1 MSTGTVD
8 RFQRHVPKGWSALRH
23 SCLLSETECVVPIFA
38 VSPLKALRI
47 LGHMAW
53 NPGSAPGIRQS
64 CHSWGKSRAHQ
75 WRWLVARREQPKRKA
90 VHPCFVLPEIKLKM
104 QNVPCCKTCMGFLG
118 CPSFSSCSHLAVFKT
133 DLKTLLFR
141 TFLTTGP
148 RTWMRDFRSWSRHLV
163 WHSVF
168 CHPFRIGR
176 RCPQV
181 THLGKTVYWF

>member
-118 CPSFSSCSHLAVFKT
+118 CWEYLGRMWFKPIWSLLLGVNLGSISHALRVMSASINP
-133 DLKTLLFR
+133 
-141 TFLTTGP
+141 P
-148 RTWMRDFRSWSRHLV
+148 RQNPKPKPKWKV
-163 WHSVF
+163 
-168 CHPFRIGR
+168 PAI
-176 RCPQV
+176 
-181 THLGKTVYWF
+181 KI